1 MFKTTGN
8 HVAVFKKLYIIRF
21 DLKFNWEI
29 NIICIE
35 KKLKVKRNIK
45 SKSHDQNPGDTGN
58 TPEKSTKYLSLFIIK
73 YFLIFP

>member
-35 KKLKVKRNIK
+35 KNLRLREI
-45 SKSHDQNPGDTGN
+45 
-58 TPEKSTKYLSLFIIK
+58 
-73 YFLIFP
+73 